1 MSVLPNILEQ
11 DDSFISDALRVS
23 DTCLYDYSNTIILKT
38 TVNYIT
44 STKNLMILLLRF
56 KSNSKV
62 FLEIY
67 VKSSV

>member
-11 DDSFISDALRVS
+11 DDSFISDALLVS

>member
-11 DDSFISDALRVS
+11 DDSFISDALLVS

-38 TVNYIT
+38 TISYIT

-67 VKSSV
+67 AKSSV

>member
-11 DDSFISDALRVS
+11 DDSFISDALLFS

-38 TVNYIT
+38 TINYIT